1 MKGSTSI
8 LEKDLSQVLV
18 FASIYFTIEGDKT
31 HNP

>member
-8 LEKDLSQVLV
+8 VEKGLSLIPV
-18 FASIYFTIEGDKT
+18 FASIFSTIQKDKT